1 MQSIFLEGEWISG
14 GWCGS
19 KQNFVGT
26 FVVENY
32 EENFF
37 FVVEILLGL
46 VWIGIEKMIAR
57 SYLKIERFTIYGSE
71 SSSKVI

>member
-1 MQSIFLEGEWISG
+1 MQNIFLEGEWISG

-19 KQNFVGT
+19 KQNCVGT

-46 VWIGIEKMIAR
+46 LWIGMEKMIAR
-57 SYLKIERFTIYGSE
+57 SHLKIESYNLWE
-71 SSSKVI
+71 